1 MCLKAL
7 LQLYVSYHHTEFS
20 YQPKLTEL
28 SKMMLFLIMQQNTK
42 MTDNSV
48 IKKHQKMIGLLLTF
62 GVLFSYNTSK

>member
-48 IKKHQKMIGLLLTF
+48 IKKTPKNDRSAIDF
-62 GVLFSYNTSK
+62 WSFIFI